1 MPAATVWLQTTG
13 SRKGN
18 RKLSRQQFGLKNL
31 FQTKNSPT
39 KKSYKKSR
47 DKEWSLQK
55 CSQIEKTHLSNP
67 STEPKARWLWLC
79 TARDCLSE
87 GMQRG
92 QPLAHSRGSSQ
103 HPAHHSHT
111 GSHPSEHQLLLC
123 PHPTRA
129 PDPSMGTASRTP
141 SPEGFISTPHL
152 PSAPVAATSLGLGF
166 PPSSLATSHSSNPLC
181 WYQFG
186 GWFQPHHGGGTS
198 TLCRVT
204 ADTQEPAFLFLVN
217 GTKTL
222 PQIINSSP
230 KSLYQPLEAFRVWLS
245 GSNHSPRRHPQAC
258 VKDYQQWLRPLLHP
272 ARKGPFTA

>member
-1 MPAATVWLQTTG
+1 MAPDDGKQEEEQKTIQATVWFKEFILDE
-13 SRKGN
+13 KF
-18 RKLSRQQFGLKNL
+18 L
-31 FQTKNSPT
+31 T

-87 GMQRG
+87 GMQRSSAPKLCSG
-92 QPLAHSRGSSQ
+92 PAAASRVSPWHTPEAPHNIQLTIPTLAPTPVSTGCCCVLIPPGPLTPPWAQHHGLPALKDSSQ
-103 HPAHHSHT
+103 LHISHQHLWLPPALDW
-111 GSHPSEHQLLLC
+111 PSLSL
-123 PHPTRA
+123 PWPPATAPTPCA
-129 PDPSMGTASRTP
+129 G
-141 SPEGFISTPHL
+141 
-152 PSAPVAATSLGLGF
+152 
-166 PPSSLATSHSSNPLC
+166 
-181 WYQFG
+181 YQFG

-230 KSLYQPLEAFRVWLS
+230 QVLVSALGGL
-245 GSNHSPRRHPQAC
+245 
-258 VKDYQQWLRPLLHP
+258 
-272 ARKGPFTA
+272 